1 MAYAVRVSMMMPS
14 DDDLPVA
21 ATVILAREA
30 ETGPE
35 VLMIERPDR
44 GSFARAWVFPGG
56 RLEEADR
63 DGSETEHA
71 AARRAG
77 VRETEEETG
86 LLVLAEEMVTV
97 SRWTPPPD
105 SPHRRI
111 RTWFFAAP
119 APSGDVLL
127 SPEEAV
133 SHRWVQPGAA
143 LEMHARGELMLLPP
157 TWVTLHSLAGHGGLD
172 SLLDAFRA
180 SEPPHFRTMAR
191 LQDQSPILMWFGDD
205 EYDLVGEAG
214 PAGGRHRL
222 EMATLP
228 WVYTRSEDASSNRAR

>member
-1 MAYAVRVSMMMPS
+1 MMMPPEE
-14 DDDLPVA
+14 DLPVA

-30 ETGPE
+30 DSGPE

-63 DGSETEHA
+63 NGAETEHG

-86 LLVLAEEMVTV
+86 LVVLAEEMVTV

-111 RTWFFAAP
+111 RTWFFAVP
-119 APSGDVLL
+119 APDGEVVL
-127 SPEEAV
+127 SPDEAV
-133 SHRWVQPGAA
+133 SHRWVQPEAA
-143 LEMHARGELMLLPP
+143 LEMHARGELMLVPP
-157 TWVTLHSLAGHGGLD
+157 TWVTLHSLAGHGA
-172 SLLDAFRA
+172 LDALLETFRV

-191 LQDQSPILMWFGDD
+191 LQDDRPTLLWFGDH
-205 EYDLVGEAG
+205 EYDLFGEPG
-214 PAGGRHRL
+214 PADGRHRL
-222 EMATLP
+222 EMAGLP
-228 WVYTRSEDASSNRAR
+228 WVYTRSAGASSSRRR